1 MLLMSKKLRIKKLK
15 EEKEA
20 SNRMHACT
28 ATNVHVESAVA
39 DLETYAR
46 RATLIFLSFDDYKL
60 VVEA

>member
-1 MLLMSKKLRIKKLK
+1 
-15 EEKEA
+15 
-20 SNRMHACT
+20 MHACT
-28 ATNVHVESAVA
+28 ATNMHVESAVA